1 MTSLM
6 GTYYHNIDA
15 KGRMNFP
22 TKLREVL
29 GTTFYVTKGL
39 DQPCLT
45 VYSETEWERLA
56 AKVAAIPES
65 KGGQIRRWLFSG
77 AGVLTPDKQGR
88 VLIPQDLRSFAGL
101 EKDVVVIGAN
111 NKAEIWEKYKYVV
124 KGNREK
130 ERFKY
135 SIIGCIFGVTAILLG
150 NTVGMTAAGAAG
162 AAAIWMLTQEKRKYK
177 HARKRVLREVE
188 KQFPEWLM
196 NLSLQLQTDNV
207 HVSLKKTIPDAPFI
221 LKQDL
226 TRLVEEIEQQ
236 PNALQP
242 YIRFM
247 REFQIPDVLS
257 AMKILYSMAEFGIR
271 DMGGQIDAL
280 VQRNTVM
287 MDRAERLKE
296 EDLMAGVG
304 FLVLLPMITGVVKM
318 LADLVLV
325 IWGILSVVNT
335 I

>member
-101 EKDVVVIGAN
+101 EKDVVVIGPLM
-111 NKAEIWEKYKYVV
+111 
-124 KGNREK
+124 R
-130 ERFKY
+130 
-135 SIIGCIFGVTAILLG
+135 
-150 NTVGMTAAGAAG
+150 MTAG
-162 AAAIWMLTQEKRKYK
+162 
-177 HARKRVLREVE
+177 
-188 KQFPEWLM
+188 
-196 NLSLQLQTDNV
+196 
-207 HVSLKKTIPDAPFI
+207 
-221 LKQDL
+221 
-226 TRLVEEIEQQ
+226 
-236 PNALQP
+236 
-242 YIRFM
+242 
-247 REFQIPDVLS
+247 
-257 AMKILYSMAEFGIR
+257 
-271 DMGGQIDAL
+271 
-280 VQRNTVM
+280 
-287 MDRAERLKE
+287 
-296 EDLMAGVG
+296 
-304 FLVLLPMITGVVKM
+304 
-318 LADLVLV
+318 
-325 IWGILSVVNT
+325 
-335 I
+335 